1 MSLSFYSF
9 TMVRIGILASSA
21 CKLLHHELHFA
32 CLMQGCNRGG
42 FFMSIRKKEE
52 NIVSVSTITIK
63 INGVDYETKSGS
75 TLLETI
81 NQHEIPHPQICY
93 VPELDPIQTCDTCI
107 VEANG
112 KLVRSCSTHVADGMR
127 VELSSD
133 GAKEAQTEAMDRL
146 LENHLLYCT
155 VCDNNNGNCKLHN
168 TAEMMEIEHQKYPYT
183 PKVDLDGV
191 DMSHPFYRYDPNQC
205 IACGQCVE
213 VCQSLQ
219 VNETLSIDWEA
230 ERPRVV
236 WDDGASINNSS
247 CVSCGQC
254 VTVCPCNALMEKS
267 MLGEAGFMTKLD
279 KDMME
284 PMIDLVK
291 EVEPGYSGIFAVSE
305 VEAAMRDT
313 RTKKTKTV
321 CTFCGVGCSFEVW
334 TKDRKILKI
343 QPTDGPVNAISTC
356 VKGKFGW
363 DFVNSE
369 ERLTK
374 PLIRKNGTFV
384 ESSWKEALDLV
395 ASRLGTIKEQHGNGS
410 VGFISSSKITNE
422 ENYVIQ
428 KLARQVFETNNVDN
442 CSRYCQSPATDG
454 LFRTVG
460 MGGDAGT
467 IKDIAKAGLVII
479 VGANPAEGHP
489 VLATRVKRAHK
500 LHGQKLIVSDLRKNE
515 MAERSDIFMS
525 PKQGTDQVWLMAVTK
540 YMIDQEWHDHSFIE
554 ENVNFF
560 DEYKEALAKYTLDY
574 AEEITGISTETL
586 IEVAE
591 TIRDA
596 DGTCVLWGMGVTQNT
611 GGSDTSAA
619 ISNLLLA
626 TGNYRRPGAGAYPLR
641 GHNNVQGACDMG
653 TLPGWLPGYQ
663 HVTDDKARAKFEKT
677 YGVSIDGKPGLD
689 NIEMLQEISKGN
701 MKAMYLVGEDMA
713 LVDSDANHVHEV
725 LSSLDF
731 FVVQDI
737 FLSRTAQYADVVLPA
752 TPSLEKEG
760 TFTNTERRVQRL
772 YQALPPLGN
781 SMPDWWIVQE
791 IANRLGADWNYDHPS
806 EIFEEMASLAPLFG
820 EANYEVLEGWN
831 SFLWGSHDGKSTPL
845 LYVDGFNFPDKKAR
859 FALSDWVE
867 PAVFPDEFDLHINNG
882 RMLEHFHEGN
892 MTNKSS
898 GIQAKVPEVFVEVSP
913 QLAKERG
920 VNDGALVRLVS
931 PFGAVKLTALV
942 TDRVKKNELYLPMNS
957 VDKDSAINFL
967 TGPIYDNRTHTP
979 AYKQTKVRMEVL
991 NASGDH
997 PLPKTNPRNKKR
1009 YPQNGVEVE
1018 RKWNRPGY
1026 VHLTDN

>member
-1 MSLSFYSF
+1 M
-9 TMVRIGILASSA
+9 
-21 CKLLHHELHFA
+21 H
-32 CLMQGCNRGG
+32 G
-42 FFMSIRKKEE
+42 FFSSLKDGGELEVTDVQSIR
-52 NIVSVSTITIK
+52 VK
-63 INGVDYETKSGS
+63 IDGTEYEAPEGSKILDILNQNG
-75 TLLETI
+75 I
-81 NQHEIPHPQICY
+81 EIPQICH
-93 VPELDPIQTCDTCI
+93 VPEVDPIQTCDTCI
-107 VEANG
+107 VEVNG
-112 KLVRSCSTHVADGMR
+112 KLQRSCSTAAENGMSISLTSGR
-127 VELSSD
+127 V
-133 GAKEAQTEAMDRL
+133 KEAQTEAMDRL

-155 VCDNNNGNCKLHN
+155 VCDNNNGNCTLHN
-168 TAEMMEIEHQKYPYT
+168 TAEMMGIEHQKYPYT
-183 PKVDLDGV
+183 PKDDSKCAV

-213 VCQSLQ
+213 VCQNLQ
-219 VNETLSIDWEA
+219 VNETLSIDWERD
-230 ERPRVV
+230 RPRVI
-236 WDDGASINNSS
+236 WDEGVPINESS

-267 MLGEAGFMTKLD
+267 MLGQAGFMTGIKED
-279 KDMME
+279 VME

-291 EVEPGYSGIFAVSE
+291 NVEPDYTSIFAVSE
-305 VEAAMRDT
+305 VEAAMRDK

-334 TKDRKILKI
+334 TKGRDILKI
-343 QPTDGPVNAISTC
+343 QPVSDAPVNAISTC

-369 ERLTK
+369 ERITK
-374 PLIRKNGTFV
+374 PLIRKNGAFV
-384 ESSWKEALDLV
+384 ESSWEEALDLV
-395 ASRLGTIKEQHGNGS
+395 ASRLGSIKAEHGNGS

-422 ENYVIQ
+422 DNYVIQ

-467 IKDIAKAGLVII
+467 IKDIAKAGLVLI

-500 LHGQKLIVSDLRKNE
+500 LHGQKLIVADLRRNE
-515 MAERSDIFMS
+515 MAERSDLFIS

-540 YMIDQEWHDHSFIE
+540 YMIDQGWHDQAFID
-554 ENVNFF
+554 ENVNYFE
-560 DEYKEALAKYTLDY
+560 DYKETLKKYTLEY
-574 AEEITGISTETL
+574 AERITGLSQDTI
-586 IEVAE
+586 IRIAE
-591 TIRDA
+591 MIRDA

-663 HVTDDKARAKFEKT
+663 HITDDEARAKFEKA
-677 YGVSIDGKPGLD
+677 YGVEIDGKPGLD
-689 NIEMLQEISKGN
+689 NIEMLHAIEEGN

-713 LVDSDANHVHEV
+713 LVDSNANHVHDI

-737 FLSRTAQYADVVLPA
+737 FLSRTAQYADVILPA
-752 TPSLEKEG
+752 VPSLEKDG

-772 YQALPPLGN
+772 YQALPTLGDAK
-781 SMPDWWIVQE
+781 PDWWIIQE
-791 IANRLGADWNYDHPS
+791 VANRLGADWNYTHPS
-806 EIFEEMASLAPLFG
+806 DIFSEMASLSPLFG
-820 EANYEVLEGWN
+820 KASYDVLSGWN
-831 SFLWGSHDGKSTPL
+831 SFLWGSFTGESTPL
-845 LYVDGFNFPDKKAR
+845 LYEDGFNFPDKKAR

-867 PAVFPDEFDLHINNG
+867 PAVFPEEYDLHINNG

-892 MTNKSS
+892 MTNKSK
-898 GIQAKVPEVFVEVSP
+898 GIQSKVPDVFVEVSP
-913 QLAKERG
+913 ELAGERG
-920 VNDGALVRLVS
+920 ICDGTMIRLVS
-931 PFGAVKLTALV
+931 PFGAVKLNALV
-942 TDRVKKNELYLPMNS
+942 TDRVRANELYLPMNS
-957 VDKDSAINFL
+957 TDKDSAINFL
-967 TGPIYDNRTHTP
+967 TGPAYDSRTHTP

-991 NASGDH
+991 GSCDTP

-1009 YPQNGVEVE
+1009 HPQNGVEAQ

-1026 VHLTDN
+1026 VHLTD

>member
-1 MSLSFYSF
+1 M
-9 TMVRIGILASSA
+9 TDV
-21 CKLLHHELHFA
+21 
-32 CLMQGCNRGG
+32 Q
-42 FFMSIRKKEE
+42 SIR
-52 NIVSVSTITIK
+52 VK
-63 INGVDYETKSGS
+63 IDGTEYEAPEGSKILDILNQNG
-75 TLLETI
+75 I
-81 NQHEIPHPQICY
+81 EIPQICH
-93 VPELDPIQTCDTCI
+93 VPEVDPIQTCDTCI
-107 VEANG
+107 VEVNG
-112 KLVRSCSTHVADGMR
+112 KLQRSCSTAAENGMSISLTSGR
-127 VELSSD
+127 V
-133 GAKEAQTEAMDRL
+133 KEAQTEAMDRL

-155 VCDNNNGNCKLHN
+155 VCDNNNGNCTLHN
-168 TAEMMEIEHQKYPYT
+168 TAEMMGIEHQKYPYT
-183 PKVDLDGV
+183 PKDDSKCAV

-213 VCQSLQ
+213 VCQNLQ
-219 VNETLSIDWEA
+219 VNETLSIDWERD
-230 ERPRVV
+230 RPRVI
-236 WDDGASINNSS
+236 WDEGVPINESS

-267 MLGEAGFMTKLD
+267 MLGQAGFMTGIKED
-279 KDMME
+279 VME

-291 EVEPGYSGIFAVSE
+291 NVEPDYTSIFAVSE
-305 VEAAMRDT
+305 VEAAMRDK

-334 TKDRKILKI
+334 TKGRDILKI
-343 QPTDGPVNAISTC
+343 QPVSDAPVNAISTC

-369 ERLTK
+369 ERITK
-374 PLIRKNGTFV
+374 PLIRKNGAFV
-384 ESSWKEALDLV
+384 ESSWEEALDLV
-395 ASRLGTIKEQHGNGS
+395 ASRLGSIKAEHGNGS

-422 ENYVIQ
+422 DNYVIQ

-467 IKDIAKAGLVII
+467 IKDIAKAGLVLI

-500 LHGQKLIVSDLRKNE
+500 LHGQKLIVADLRRNE
-515 MAERSDIFMS
+515 MAERSDLFIS

-540 YMIDQEWHDHSFIE
+540 YMIDQGWHDQAFID
-554 ENVNFF
+554 ENVNYFE
-560 DEYKEALAKYTLDY
+560 DYKETLKKYTLEY
-574 AEEITGISTETL
+574 AERITGLSQDTI
-586 IEVAE
+586 IRIAE
-591 TIRDA
+591 MIRDA

-663 HVTDDKARAKFEKT
+663 HITDDAARAKFEKA
-677 YGVSIDGKPGLD
+677 YGVEIDGKPGLD
-689 NIEMLQEISKGN
+689 NIEMLHAIEEGN

-713 LVDSDANHVHEV
+713 LVDSNANHVHDI

-737 FLSRTAQYADVVLPA
+737 FLSRTAQYADVILPA
-752 TPSLEKEG
+752 VPSLEKDG

-772 YQALPPLGN
+772 YQALPTLGDAK
-781 SMPDWWIVQE
+781 PDWWIIQE
-791 IANRLGADWNYDHPS
+791 VANRLGADWNYTHPS
-806 EIFEEMASLAPLFG
+806 DIFSEMASLSPLFG
-820 EANYEVLEGWN
+820 KASYDVLSGWN
-831 SFLWGSHDGKSTPL
+831 SFLWGSFTGESTPL
-845 LYVDGFNFPDKKAR
+845 LYEDGFNFPDKKAR

-867 PAVFPDEFDLHINNG
+867 PAVFPEEYDLHINNG

-892 MTNKSS
+892 MTNKSK
-898 GIQAKVPEVFVEVSP
+898 GIQSKVPDVFVEVSP
-913 QLAKERG
+913 ELAAERG
-920 VNDGALVRLVS
+920 ICDGTMIRLVS
-931 PFGAVKLTALV
+931 PFGAVKLNALV
-942 TDRVKKNELYLPMNS
+942 TDRVRANELYLPMNS
-957 VDKDSAINFL
+957 TDKDSAINFL
-967 TGPIYDNRTHTP
+967 TGPAYDSRTHTP

-991 NASGDH
+991 GSCGTP

-1009 YPQNGVEVE
+1009 HPQNGVEAQ

-1026 VHLTDN
+1026 VHLTD

>member
-1 MSLSFYSF
+1 M
-9 TMVRIGILASSA
+9 TDV
-21 CKLLHHELHFA
+21 
-32 CLMQGCNRGG
+32 Q
-42 FFMSIRKKEE
+42 SIR
-52 NIVSVSTITIK
+52 VK
-63 INGVDYETKSGS
+63 IDGTEYEAPEGSKILDILNQNG
-75 TLLETI
+75 I
-81 NQHEIPHPQICY
+81 EIPQICH
-93 VPELDPIQTCDTCI
+93 VPEVDPIQTCDTCI
-107 VEANG
+107 VEVNG
-112 KLVRSCSTHVADGMR
+112 KLQRSCSTAAENGMSISLTSGR
-127 VELSSD
+127 V
-133 GAKEAQTEAMDRL
+133 KEAQTEAMDRL

-155 VCDNNNGNCKLHN
+155 VCDNNNGNCTLHN
-168 TAEMMEIEHQKYPYT
+168 TAEMMGIEHQKYPYT
-183 PKVDLDGV
+183 PKDDSKCAI

-213 VCQSLQ
+213 VCQNLQ
-219 VNETLSIDWEA
+219 VNETLSIDWERD
-230 ERPRVV
+230 RPRVI
-236 WDDGASINNSS
+236 WDEGVPINESS

-267 MLGEAGFMTKLD
+267 MLGQAGFMTGIKED
-279 KDMME
+279 VME

-291 EVEPGYSGIFAVSE
+291 NVEPDYTSIFAVSE
-305 VEAAMRDT
+305 VEAAMRDK

-334 TKDRKILKI
+334 TKGRDILKI
-343 QPTDGPVNAISTC
+343 QPVSDAPVNAISTC

-369 ERLTK
+369 ERITK
-374 PLIRKNGTFV
+374 PLIRKNGAFV
-384 ESSWKEALDLV
+384 ESSWEEALDLV
-395 ASRLGTIKEQHGNGS
+395 ASRLGSIKAEHGNGS

-422 ENYVIQ
+422 DNYVIQ

-467 IKDIAKAGLVII
+467 IKDIAKAGLVLI

-500 LHGQKLIVSDLRKNE
+500 LHGQKLIVADLRRNE
-515 MAERSDIFMS
+515 MAERSDLFIS

-540 YMIDQEWHDHSFIE
+540 YMIDQGWHDQAFID
-554 ENVNFF
+554 ENVNYFE
-560 DEYKEALAKYTLDY
+560 DYKETLKKYTLEY
-574 AEEITGISTETL
+574 AERITGLSQDTI
-586 IEVAE
+586 IRIAE
-591 TIRDA
+591 MIRDA

-663 HVTDDKARAKFEKT
+663 HITDDAARAKFEKA
-677 YGVSIDGKPGLD
+677 YGVEIDGKPGLD
-689 NIEMLQEISKGN
+689 NIEMLHAIEEGN

-713 LVDSDANHVHEV
+713 LVDSNANHVHDI

-737 FLSRTAQYADVVLPA
+737 FLSRTAQYADVILPA
-752 TPSLEKEG
+752 VPSLEKDG

-772 YQALPPLGN
+772 YQALPTLGDAK
-781 SMPDWWIVQE
+781 PDWWIIQE
-791 IANRLGADWNYDHPS
+791 VANRLGADWNYTHPS
-806 EIFEEMASLAPLFG
+806 DIFSEMASLSPLFG
-820 EANYEVLEGWN
+820 KASYDVLSGWN
-831 SFLWGSHDGKSTPL
+831 SFLWGSFTGESTPL
-845 LYVDGFNFPDKKAR
+845 LYEDGFNFPDKKAR

-867 PAVFPDEFDLHINNG
+867 PAVFPEEYDLHINNG

-892 MTNKSS
+892 MTNKSK
-898 GIQAKVPEVFVEVSP
+898 GIQSKVPDVFVEVSP
-913 QLAKERG
+913 ELAAERG
-920 VNDGALVRLVS
+920 ICDGTMIRLVS
-931 PFGAVKLTALV
+931 PFGAVKLNALV
-942 TDRVKKNELYLPMNS
+942 TDRVRANELYLPMNS
-957 VDKDSAINFL
+957 TDKDSAINFL
-967 TGPIYDNRTHTP
+967 TGPAYDSRTHTP

-991 NASGDH
+991 GSCDTP

-1009 YPQNGVEVE
+1009 HPQNGVEAQ

-1026 VHLTDN
+1026 VHLTD

>member
-1 MSLSFYSF
+1 M
-9 TMVRIGILASSA
+9 TDV
-21 CKLLHHELHFA
+21 
-32 CLMQGCNRGG
+32 Q
-42 FFMSIRKKEE
+42 SIR
-52 NIVSVSTITIK
+52 VK
-63 INGVDYETKSGS
+63 IDGTEYEAPEGSKILDILNQNG
-75 TLLETI
+75 I
-81 NQHEIPHPQICY
+81 EIPQICH
-93 VPELDPIQTCDTCI
+93 VPEVDPIQTCDTCI
-107 VEANG
+107 VEVNG
-112 KLVRSCSTHVADGMR
+112 KLQRSCSTAAENGMSISLTSGR
-127 VELSSD
+127 V
-133 GAKEAQTEAMDRL
+133 KEAQTEAMDRL

-155 VCDNNNGNCKLHN
+155 VCDNNNGNCTLHN
-168 TAEMMEIEHQKYPYT
+168 TAEMMGIEHQKYPYT
-183 PKVDLDGV
+183 PKDDSKCAV

-213 VCQSLQ
+213 VCQNLQ
-219 VNETLSIDWEA
+219 VNETLSIDWERD
-230 ERPRVV
+230 RPRVI
-236 WDDGASINNSS
+236 WDEGVPINESS

-267 MLGEAGFMTKLD
+267 MLGQAGFMTGIKED
-279 KDMME
+279 VME

-291 EVEPGYSGIFAVSE
+291 NVEPDYTSIFAVSE
-305 VEAAMRDT
+305 VEAAMRDK

-334 TKDRKILKI
+334 TKGRDILKI
-343 QPTDGPVNAISTC
+343 QPVSDAPVNAISTC

-369 ERLTK
+369 ERITK
-374 PLIRKNGTFV
+374 PLIRKNGAFV
-384 ESSWKEALDLV
+384 ESSWEEALDLV
-395 ASRLGTIKEQHGNGS
+395 ASRLGSIKAEHGNGS

-422 ENYVIQ
+422 DNYVIQ

-467 IKDIAKAGLVII
+467 IKDIAKAGLVLI

-500 LHGQKLIVSDLRKNE
+500 LHGQKLIVADLRRNE
-515 MAERSDIFMS
+515 MAERSDLFIS

-540 YMIDQEWHDHSFIE
+540 YMIDQGWHDQAFID
-554 ENVNFF
+554 ENVNYFE
-560 DEYKEALAKYTLDY
+560 DYKETLKKYTLEY
-574 AEEITGISTETL
+574 AERITGLSQDTI
-586 IEVAE
+586 IRIAE
-591 TIRDA
+591 MIRDA

-663 HVTDDKARAKFEKT
+663 HITDDAARAKFEKA
-677 YGVSIDGKPGLD
+677 YGVEIDGKPGLD
-689 NIEMLQEISKGN
+689 NIEMLHAIEEGN

-713 LVDSDANHVHEV
+713 LVDSNANHVHDI

-737 FLSRTAQYADVVLPA
+737 FLSRTAQYADVILPA
-752 TPSLEKEG
+752 VPSLEKDG

-772 YQALPPLGN
+772 YQALPTLGDAK
-781 SMPDWWIVQE
+781 PDWWIIQE
-791 IANRLGADWNYDHPS
+791 VANRLGADWNYTHPS
-806 EIFEEMASLAPLFG
+806 DIFSEMASLSPLFG
-820 EANYEVLEGWN
+820 KASYDVLSGWN
-831 SFLWGSHDGKSTPL
+831 SFLWGSFTGESTPL
-845 LYVDGFNFPDKKAR
+845 LYEDGFNFPDKKAR

-867 PAVFPDEFDLHINNG
+867 PAVFPEEYDLHINNG

-892 MTNKSS
+892 MTNKSK
-898 GIQAKVPEVFVEVSP
+898 GIQSKVPDVFVEVSP
-913 QLAKERG
+913 ELAAERG
-920 VNDGALVRLVS
+920 ICDGTMIRLVS
-931 PFGAVKLTALV
+931 PFGAVKLNALV
-942 TDRVKKNELYLPMNS
+942 TDRVRANELYLPMNS
-957 VDKDSAINFL
+957 TDKDSAINFL
-967 TGPIYDNRTHTP
+967 TGPAYDSRTHTP

-991 NASGDH
+991 GSCDTP

-1009 YPQNGVEVE
+1009 HPQNGVEAQ

-1026 VHLTDN
+1026 VHLTD

>member
-1 MSLSFYSF
+1 MEV
-9 TMVRIGILASSA
+9 TDV
-21 CKLLHHELHFA
+21 
-32 CLMQGCNRGG
+32 Q
-42 FFMSIRKKEE
+42 SIR
-52 NIVSVSTITIK
+52 VK
-63 INGVDYETKSGS
+63 IDGTEYEAPEGSKILDILNQNG
-75 TLLETI
+75 I
-81 NQHEIPHPQICY
+81 EIPQICH
-93 VPELDPIQTCDTCI
+93 VPEVDPIQTCDTCI
-107 VEANG
+107 VEVNG
-112 KLVRSCSTHVADGMR
+112 KLQRSCSTAAENGMSISLTSGR
-127 VELSSD
+127 V
-133 GAKEAQTEAMDRL
+133 KEAQTEAMDRL

-155 VCDNNNGNCKLHN
+155 VCDNNNGNCTLHN
-168 TAEMMEIEHQKYPYT
+168 TAEMMGIEHQKYPYT
-183 PKVDLDGV
+183 PKDDSKCAV

-213 VCQSLQ
+213 VCQNLQ
-219 VNETLSIDWEA
+219 VNETLSIDWERD
-230 ERPRVV
+230 RPRVI
-236 WDDGASINNSS
+236 WDEGVAINESS

-267 MLGEAGFMTKLD
+267 MLGQAGFMTGIKED
-279 KDMME
+279 VME

-291 EVEPGYSGIFAVSE
+291 NVEPDYTSIFAVSE
-305 VEAAMRDT
+305 VEAAMRDK

-334 TKDRKILKI
+334 TKGRDILKI
-343 QPTDGPVNAISTC
+343 QPVSDAPVNAISTC

-369 ERLTK
+369 ERISK
-374 PLIRKNGTFV
+374 PLIRKNGAFV
-384 ESSWKEALDLV
+384 ESSWEEALDLV
-395 ASRLGTIKEQHGNGS
+395 ASRLGSIKAEHGNGS

-422 ENYVIQ
+422 DNYVIQ

-467 IKDIAKAGLVII
+467 IKDIAKAGLVLI

-500 LHGQKLIVSDLRKNE
+500 LHGQKLIVADLRRNE
-515 MAERSDIFMS
+515 MAERSDLFIS

-540 YMIDQEWHDHSFIE
+540 YMIDQGWHDQAFID
-554 ENVNFF
+554 ENVNYF
-560 DEYKEALAKYTLDY
+560 DDYKETLEKYTLEY
-574 AEEITGISTETL
+574 AERITGLSQDTI
-586 IEVAE
+586 IRIAE
-591 TIRDA
+591 MIRDA

-663 HVTDDKARAKFEKT
+663 HITDDAARAKFEKA
-677 YGVSIDGKPGLD
+677 YGVEIDGKPGLD
-689 NIEMLQEISKGN
+689 NIEMLHAIEEGN

-713 LVDSDANHVHEV
+713 LVDSNANHVHDI

-737 FLSRTAQYADVVLPA
+737 FLSRTAQYADVILPA
-752 TPSLEKEG
+752 VPSLEKDG

-772 YQALPPLGN
+772 YQALPTLGDAK
-781 SMPDWWIVQE
+781 PDWWIIQE
-791 IANRLGADWNYDHPS
+791 VANRLGADWNYTHPS
-806 EIFEEMASLAPLFG
+806 DIFSEMASLSPLFG
-820 EANYEVLEGWN
+820 KASYDVLSGWN
-831 SFLWGSHDGKSTPL
+831 SFLWGSFTGESTPL
-845 LYVDGFNFPDKKAR
+845 LYEDGFNFPDKKAR

-867 PAVFPDEFDLHINNG
+867 PAVFPEEYDLHINNG

-892 MTNKSS
+892 MTNKSK
-898 GIQAKVPEVFVEVSP
+898 GIQSKVPDVFVEVSP
-913 QLAKERG
+913 ELAAERG
-920 VNDGALVRLVS
+920 ICDGTMIRLVS
-931 PFGAVKLTALV
+931 PFGAVKLNALV
-942 TDRVKKNELYLPMNS
+942 TDRVRANELYLPMNS
-957 VDKDSAINFL
+957 TDKDSAINFL
-967 TGPIYDNRTHTP
+967 TGPAYDSRTHTP

-991 NASGDH
+991 GSCDTP

-1009 YPQNGVEVE
+1009 HPQNGVEAQ

-1026 VHLTDN
+1026 VHLTD

>member
-1 MSLSFYSF
+1 MEV
-9 TMVRIGILASSA
+9 TDV
-21 CKLLHHELHFA
+21 
-32 CLMQGCNRGG
+32 Q
-42 FFMSIRKKEE
+42 SIR
-52 NIVSVSTITIK
+52 VK
-63 INGVDYETKSGS
+63 IDGTEYETPEGS
-75 TLLETI
+75 KILDIL
-81 NQHEIPHPQICY
+81 NQNGIEIPQICH
-93 VPELDPIQTCDTCI
+93 VPEVDPIQTCDTCI
-107 VEANG
+107 VEVNG
-112 KLVRSCSTHVADGMR
+112 KLQRSCSTAAENGMSISLTSGR
-127 VELSSD
+127 V
-133 GAKEAQTEAMDRL
+133 KEAQTEAMDRL

-155 VCDNNNGNCKLHN
+155 VCDNNNGNCTLHN
-168 TAEMMEIEHQKYPYT
+168 TAEMMGIEHQKYPYT
-183 PKVDLDGV
+183 PKDDSKCAV

-213 VCQSLQ
+213 VCQNLQ
-219 VNETLSIDWEA
+219 VNETLSIDWERD
-230 ERPRVV
+230 RPRVI
-236 WDDGASINNSS
+236 WDEGVAINESS

-267 MLGEAGFMTKLD
+267 MLGQAGFMTGIKED
-279 KDMME
+279 VME

-291 EVEPGYSGIFAVSE
+291 NVEPDYTSIFAVSE
-305 VEAAMRDT
+305 VEAAMRDK

-334 TKDRKILKI
+334 TKGRDILKI
-343 QPTDGPVNAISTC
+343 QPVSDAPVNAISTC

-369 ERLTK
+369 ERITK
-374 PLIRKNGTFV
+374 PLIRKNGAFV
-384 ESSWKEALDLV
+384 ESSWEEALDLV
-395 ASRLGTIKEQHGNGS
+395 ASRLGSIKAEHGNGS

-422 ENYVIQ
+422 DNYVIQ

-467 IKDIAKAGLVII
+467 IKDIAKAGLVLI

-500 LHGQKLIVSDLRKNE
+500 LHGQKLIVADLRRNE
-515 MAERSDIFMS
+515 MAERSDLFIS

-540 YMIDQEWHDHSFIE
+540 YMIDQGWHDQAFID
-554 ENVNFF
+554 ENVNYFE
-560 DEYKEALAKYTLDY
+560 DYKETLKKYTLEY
-574 AEEITGISTETL
+574 AERITGLSQDTI
-586 IEVAE
+586 IRIAE
-591 TIRDA
+591 MIRDA

-663 HVTDDKARAKFEKT
+663 HITDDEARAKFEKA
-677 YGVSIDGKPGLD
+677 YGVEIDGKPGLD
-689 NIEMLQEISKGN
+689 NIEMLHAIEEGN

-713 LVDSDANHVHEV
+713 LVDSNANHVHDI

-737 FLSRTAQYADVVLPA
+737 FLSRTAQYADVILPA
-752 TPSLEKEG
+752 VPSLEKDG

-772 YQALPPLGN
+772 YQALPTLGDAK
-781 SMPDWWIVQE
+781 PDWWIIQE
-791 IANRLGADWNYDHPS
+791 VANRLGADWNYTHPS
-806 EIFEEMASLAPLFG
+806 DIFSEMASLSPLFG
-820 EANYEVLEGWN
+820 KASYDVLSGWN
-831 SFLWGSHDGKSTPL
+831 SFLWGSFTGESTPL
-845 LYVDGFNFPDKKAR
+845 LYEDGFNFPDKKAR

-867 PAVFPDEFDLHINNG
+867 PAVFPEEYDLHINNG

-892 MTNKSS
+892 MTNKSK
-898 GIQAKVPEVFVEVSP
+898 GIQSKVPDVFVEVSP
-913 QLAKERG
+913 ELAAERG
-920 VNDGALVRLVS
+920 ICDGTMIRLVS
-931 PFGAVKLTALV
+931 PFGAVKLNALV
-942 TDRVKKNELYLPMNS
+942 TDRVRANELYLPMNS
-957 VDKDSAINFL
+957 TDKDSAINFL
-967 TGPIYDNRTHTP
+967 TGPAYDSRTHTP

-991 NASGDH
+991 GSCDTP

-1009 YPQNGVEVE
+1009 HPQNGVEAQ

-1026 VHLTDN
+1026 VHLTD

>member
-1 MSLSFYSF
+1 MCMAFF
-9 TMVRIGILASSA
+9 EFKNGG
-21 CKLLHHELHFA
+21 ELEVTDV
-32 CLMQGCNRGG
+32 Q
-42 FFMSIRKKEE
+42 SIRV
-52 NIVSVSTITIK
+52 NIDGTEYKAPEGSK
-63 INGVDYETKSGS
+63 ILDILNQNGID
-75 TLLETI
+75 I
-81 NQHEIPHPQICY
+81 PQICH
-93 VPELDPIQTCDTCI
+93 VPEVDPIQTCDTCI
-107 VEANG
+107 VEVNG
-112 KLVRSCSTHVADGMR
+112 KLQRSCSTIAENGMSISLTAGR
-127 VELSSD
+127 V
-133 GAKEAQTEAMDRL
+133 KEAQTEAMDRL

-155 VCDNNNGNCKLHN
+155 VCDNNNGNCTLHN
-168 TAEMMEIEHQKYPYT
+168 TAEMMGIEHQKYPYT
-183 PKVDLDGV
+183 PKDDSKCAV

-213 VCQSLQ
+213 VCQNLQ
-219 VNETLSIDWEA
+219 VNETLSIDWERD
-230 ERPRVV
+230 RPRVI
-236 WDDGASINNSS
+236 WDEGVAINESS

-267 MLGEAGFMTKLD
+267 MLGQAGFMTGIKQD
-279 KDMME
+279 VME

-291 EVEPGYSGIFAVSE
+291 NVEPDYTSIFAVSE

-334 TKDRKILKI
+334 TKGRDILKI
-343 QPTDGPVNAISTC
+343 QPVSDAPVNAISTC

-369 ERLTK
+369 ERITK

-384 ESSWKEALDLV
+384 ESSWAEALDLV
-395 ASRLGTIKEQHGNGS
+395 AEKLGAIKTEHGKGS

-422 ENYVIQ
+422 DNYVIQ

-500 LHGQKLIVSDLRKNE
+500 LHGQKLIVADLRRNE
-515 MAERSDIFMS
+515 MAERSDIFIS

-540 YMIDQEWHDHSFIE
+540 YMIDQGWHDQAFID
-554 ENVNFF
+554 ENVNYFE
-560 DEYKEALAKYTLDY
+560 DYKETLKKYTLDY
-574 AEEITGISTETL
+574 AESITGLSKETIIS
-586 IEVAE
+586 IAE
-591 TIRDA
+591 MIRDA

-663 HVTDDKARAKFEKT
+663 HITDDEARAKFEEA
-677 YGVSIDGKPGLD
+677 YGVDIDGKPGLD
-689 NIEMLQEISKGN
+689 NIEMLHAIEEGK

-713 LVDSDANHVHEV
+713 LVDSNANHVHDI

-737 FLSRTAQYADVVLPA
+737 FLSRTAQYADVILPA
-752 TPSLEKEG
+752 VPSLEKDG

-772 YQALPPLGN
+772 YQALPTLGDAK
-781 SMPDWWIVQE
+781 PDWWIIQE
-791 IANRLGADWNYDHPS
+791 VANRLGADWNYTHPS
-806 EIFEEMASLAPLFG
+806 DIFSEMASLSPLFG
-820 EANYEVLEGWN
+820 KASYDVLEGWN
-831 SFLWGSHDGKSTPL
+831 SFLWGSFTGESTPL
-845 LYVDGFNFPDKKAR
+845 LYENGFNFPDKKAR
-859 FALSDWVE
+859 FALNDWVE
-867 PAVFPDEFDLHINNG
+867 PAVFPEEYDLHINNG

-892 MTNKSS
+892 MTNKSK
-898 GIQAKVPEVFVEVSP
+898 GIQSKVPDVFVEVSP
-913 QLAKERG
+913 ELAAERG
-920 VNDGALVRLVS
+920 ICDGTLIRLVS
-931 PFGAVKLTALV
+931 PFGAVKLNALV
-942 TDRVKKNELYLPMNS
+942 TDRVRANELYLPMNS
-957 VDKDSAINFL
+957 TDKDSAINFL
-967 TGPIYDNRTHTP
+967 TGPAYDSRTHTP

-991 NASGDH
+991 GSCDTP

-1009 YPQNGVEVE
+1009 HPQNGVEAE

-1026 VHLTDN
+1026 VHLTD

>member
-1 MSLSFYSF
+1 M
-9 TMVRIGILASSA
+9 
-21 CKLLHHELHFA
+21 H
-32 CLMQGCNRGG
+32 G
-42 FFMSIRKKEE
+42 FFSSLKDGGELEVTDVQSIR
-52 NIVSVSTITIK
+52 VK
-63 INGVDYETKSGS
+63 IDGTEYEAPEGSKILDILNHNG
-75 TLLETI
+75 I
-81 NQHEIPHPQICY
+81 EIPQICH
-93 VPELDPIQTCDTCI
+93 VPEVDPIQTCDTCI
-107 VEANG
+107 VEVNG
-112 KLVRSCSTHVADGMR
+112 KLQRSCSTAAENGMSISLTSGR
-127 VELSSD
+127 V
-133 GAKEAQTEAMDRL
+133 KEAQTEAMDRL

-155 VCDNNNGNCKLHN
+155 VCDNNNGNCTLHN
-168 TAEMMEIEHQKYPYT
+168 TAEMMGIEHQKYPYT
-183 PKVDLDGV
+183 PKDDSKCAV

-213 VCQSLQ
+213 VCQNLQ
-219 VNETLSIDWEA
+219 VNETLSIDWERD
-230 ERPRVV
+230 RPRVI
-236 WDDGASINNSS
+236 WDEGVAINESS

-267 MLGEAGFMTKLD
+267 MLGQAGFMTGIKED
-279 KDMME
+279 VME

-291 EVEPGYSGIFAVSE
+291 NVEPDYTSIFAVSE
-305 VEAAMRDT
+305 VEAAMRDK

-334 TKDRKILKI
+334 TKGRDILKI
-343 QPTDGPVNAISTC
+343 QPVSDAPVNAISTC

-369 ERLTK
+369 ERITK
-374 PLIRKNGTFV
+374 PLIRKNGAFV
-384 ESSWKEALDLV
+384 ESSWEEALDLV
-395 ASRLGTIKEQHGNGS
+395 ASRLGSIKAEHGNGS

-422 ENYVIQ
+422 DNYVIQ

-467 IKDIAKAGLVII
+467 IKDIAKAGLVLI

-500 LHGQKLIVSDLRKNE
+500 LHGQKLIVADLRRNE
-515 MAERSDIFMS
+515 MAERSDLFIS

-540 YMIDQEWHDHSFIE
+540 YMIDQGWHDQAFID
-554 ENVNFF
+554 ENVNYFE
-560 DEYKEALAKYTLDY
+560 DYKETLKKYTLEY
-574 AEEITGISTETL
+574 AERITGLSQDTI
-586 IEVAE
+586 IRIAE
-591 TIRDA
+591 MIRDA

-663 HVTDDKARAKFEKT
+663 HITDDEARAKFEKA
-677 YGVSIDGKPGLD
+677 YGVEIDGKPGLD
-689 NIEMLQEISKGN
+689 NIEMLHAIEEGN

-713 LVDSDANHVHEV
+713 LVDSNANHVHDI

-737 FLSRTAQYADVVLPA
+737 FLSRTAQYADVILPA
-752 TPSLEKEG
+752 VPSLEKDG

-772 YQALPPLGN
+772 YQALPTLGDAK
-781 SMPDWWIVQE
+781 PDWWIIQE
-791 IANRLGADWNYDHPS
+791 VANRLGADWNYTHPS
-806 EIFEEMASLAPLFG
+806 DIFSEMASLSPLFG
-820 EANYEVLEGWN
+820 KASYDVLSGWN
-831 SFLWGSHDGKSTPL
+831 SFLWGSFTGESTPL
-845 LYVDGFNFPDKKAR
+845 LYEDGFNFPDKKAR

-867 PAVFPDEFDLHINNG
+867 PAVFPEEYDLHINNG

-892 MTNKSS
+892 MTNKSK
-898 GIQAKVPEVFVEVSP
+898 GIQSKVPDVFVEVSP
-913 QLAKERG
+913 ELAAERG
-920 VNDGALVRLVS
+920 ICDGTMIRLVS
-931 PFGAVKLTALV
+931 PFGAVKLNALV
-942 TDRVKKNELYLPMNS
+942 TDRVRANELYLPMNS
-957 VDKDSAINFL
+957 TDKDSAINFL
-967 TGPIYDNRTHTP
+967 TGPAYDSRTHTP

-991 NASGDH
+991 GSCDTP

-1009 YPQNGVEVE
+1009 HPQNGVEAQ
-1018 RKWNRPGY
+1018 RKWNRSGY
-1026 VHLTDN
+1026 VHLTD

>member
-1 MSLSFYSF
+1 M
-9 TMVRIGILASSA
+9 
-21 CKLLHHELHFA
+21 H
-32 CLMQGCNRGG
+32 G
-42 FFMSIRKKEE
+42 FFSSLKDGGELEVTDVQSIR
-52 NIVSVSTITIK
+52 VTIDGTEYEAPEGSK
-63 INGVDYETKSGS
+63 ILDILNQNG
-75 TLLETI
+75 I
-81 NQHEIPHPQICY
+81 EIPQICH
-93 VPELDPIQTCDTCI
+93 VPEVDPIQTCDTCI
-107 VEANG
+107 VEVNG
-112 KLVRSCSTHVADGMR
+112 KLQRSCSTAAENGMSISLTSGR
-127 VELSSD
+127 V
-133 GAKEAQTEAMDRL
+133 KEAQTEAMDRL

-155 VCDNNNGNCKLHN
+155 VCDNNNGNCTLHN
-168 TAEMMEIEHQKYPYT
+168 TAEMMGIEHQKYPYT
-183 PKVDLDGV
+183 PKDDSKCAV

-213 VCQSLQ
+213 VCQNLQ
-219 VNETLSIDWEA
+219 VNETLSIDWERD
-230 ERPRVV
+230 RPRVI
-236 WDDGASINNSS
+236 WDEGVAINESS

-267 MLGEAGFMTKLD
+267 MLGQAGFMTGIKED
-279 KDMME
+279 VME

-291 EVEPGYSGIFAVSE
+291 NVEPDYTSIFAVSE
-305 VEAAMRDT
+305 VEAAMRDK

-334 TKDRKILKI
+334 TKGRDILKI
-343 QPTDGPVNAISTC
+343 QPVSDAPVNAISTC

-369 ERLTK
+369 ERITK
-374 PLIRKNGTFV
+374 PLIRKNGAFV
-384 ESSWKEALDLV
+384 ESSWEEALDLV
-395 ASRLGTIKEQHGNGS
+395 ASRLGSIKAEHGNGS

-422 ENYVIQ
+422 DNYVIQ

-467 IKDIAKAGLVII
+467 IKDIAKAGLVLI

-500 LHGQKLIVSDLRKNE
+500 LHGQKLIVADLRRNE
-515 MAERSDIFMS
+515 MAERSDLFIS

-540 YMIDQEWHDHSFIE
+540 YMIDQGWHDQAFID
-554 ENVNFF
+554 ENVNYF
-560 DEYKEALAKYTLDY
+560 DDYKETLEKYTLEY
-574 AEEITGISTETL
+574 AERITGLSQDTI
-586 IEVAE
+586 IRIAE
-591 TIRDA
+591 MIRDA

-663 HVTDDKARAKFEKT
+663 HITDDAARAKFEKA
-677 YGVSIDGKPGLD
+677 YGVEIDGKPGLD
-689 NIEMLQEISKGN
+689 NIEMLHAIEEGN

-713 LVDSDANHVHEV
+713 LVDSNANHVHDI

-737 FLSRTAQYADVVLPA
+737 FLSRTAQYADVILPA
-752 TPSLEKEG
+752 VPSLEKDG

-772 YQALPPLGN
+772 YQALPTLGDAK
-781 SMPDWWIVQE
+781 PDWWIIQE
-791 IANRLGADWNYDHPS
+791 VANRLGADWNYTHPS
-806 EIFEEMASLAPLFG
+806 DIFSEMASLSPLFG
-820 EANYEVLEGWN
+820 KASYDVLSGWN
-831 SFLWGSHDGKSTPL
+831 SFLWGSFTGESTPL
-845 LYVDGFNFPDKKAR
+845 LYEDGFNFPDKKAR

-867 PAVFPDEFDLHINNG
+867 PAVFPEEYDLHINNG

-892 MTNKSS
+892 MTNKSK
-898 GIQAKVPEVFVEVSP
+898 GIQSKVPDVFVEVSP
-913 QLAKERG
+913 ELAAERG
-920 VNDGALVRLVS
+920 ICDGTMIRLVS
-931 PFGAVKLTALV
+931 PFGAVKLNALV
-942 TDRVKKNELYLPMNS
+942 TDRVRANELYLPMNS
-957 VDKDSAINFL
+957 TDKDSAINFL
-967 TGPIYDNRTHTP
+967 TGPAYDSRTHTP

-991 NASGDH
+991 GSCDTP

-1009 YPQNGVEVE
+1009 HPQNGVEAQ

-1026 VHLTDN
+1026 VHLTD

>member
-1 MSLSFYSF
+1 MEV
-9 TMVRIGILASSA
+9 TDV
-21 CKLLHHELHFA
+21 
-32 CLMQGCNRGG
+32 Q
-42 FFMSIRKKEE
+42 SIR
-52 NIVSVSTITIK
+52 VK
-63 INGVDYETKSGS
+63 IDGTEYEAPEGSKILDILNQNG
-75 TLLETI
+75 I
-81 NQHEIPHPQICY
+81 EIPQICH
-93 VPELDPIQTCDTCI
+93 VPEVDPIQTCDTCI
-107 VEANG
+107 VEVNG
-112 KLVRSCSTHVADGMR
+112 KLQRSCSTAAENGMSISLTSGR
-127 VELSSD
+127 V
-133 GAKEAQTEAMDRL
+133 KEAQTEAMYRL

-155 VCDNNNGNCKLHN
+155 VCDNNNGNCTLHN
-168 TAEMMEIEHQKYPYT
+168 TAEMMGIEHQKYPYT
-183 PKVDLDGV
+183 PKDDSKCAV

-213 VCQSLQ
+213 VCQNLQ
-219 VNETLSIDWEA
+219 VNETLSIDWERD
-230 ERPRVV
+230 RPRVI
-236 WDDGASINNSS
+236 WDEGVAINESS

-267 MLGEAGFMTKLD
+267 MLGQAGFMTGIKED
-279 KDMME
+279 VME

-291 EVEPGYSGIFAVSE
+291 NVEPDYTSIFAVSE
-305 VEAAMRDT
+305 VEAAMRDK

-334 TKDRKILKI
+334 TKGRDILKI
-343 QPTDGPVNAISTC
+343 QPVSDAPVNAISTC

-369 ERLTK
+369 ERITK
-374 PLIRKNGTFV
+374 PLIRKNGAFV
-384 ESSWKEALDLV
+384 ESSWEEALDLV
-395 ASRLGTIKEQHGNGS
+395 ASRLGSIKAEHGNGS

-422 ENYVIQ
+422 DNYVIQ

-467 IKDIAKAGLVII
+467 IKDIAKAGLVLI

-500 LHGQKLIVSDLRKNE
+500 LHGQKLIVADLRRNE
-515 MAERSDIFMS
+515 MAERSDLFIS

-540 YMIDQEWHDHSFIE
+540 YMIDQGWHDKAFID
-554 ENVNFF
+554 ENVNYF
-560 DEYKEALAKYTLDY
+560 DDYKETLEKYTLEY
-574 AEEITGISTETL
+574 AERITGLSQDTI
-586 IEVAE
+586 IRIAE
-591 TIRDA
+591 MIRDA

-663 HVTDDKARAKFEKT
+663 HITDDAARAKFEKA
-677 YGVSIDGKPGLD
+677 YGVEIDGKPGLD
-689 NIEMLQEISKGN
+689 NIEMLHAIEEGN

-713 LVDSDANHVHEV
+713 LVDSNANHVHDI

-737 FLSRTAQYADVVLPA
+737 FLSRTAQYADVILPA
-752 TPSLEKEG
+752 VPSLEKDG

-772 YQALPPLGN
+772 YQALPTLGDAK
-781 SMPDWWIVQE
+781 PDWWIIQE
-791 IANRLGADWNYDHPS
+791 VANRLGADWNYTHPS
-806 EIFEEMASLAPLFG
+806 DIFSEMASLSPLFG
-820 EANYEVLEGWN
+820 KASYDVLSGWN
-831 SFLWGSHDGKSTPL
+831 SFLWGSFTGESTPL
-845 LYVDGFNFPDKKAR
+845 LYEDGFNFPDKKAR

-867 PAVFPDEFDLHINNG
+867 PAVFPEEYDLHINNG

-892 MTNKSS
+892 MTNKSK
-898 GIQAKVPEVFVEVSP
+898 GIQSKVPDVFVEVSP
-913 QLAKERG
+913 ELAAERG
-920 VNDGALVRLVS
+920 ICDGTMIRLVS
-931 PFGAVKLTALV
+931 PFGAVKLNALV
-942 TDRVKKNELYLPMNS
+942 TDRVRANELYLPMNS
-957 VDKDSAINFL
+957 TDKDSAINFL
-967 TGPIYDNRTHTP
+967 TGPAYDSRTHTP

-991 NASGDH
+991 GSCDTP

-1009 YPQNGVEVE
+1009 HPQNGVEAQ

-1026 VHLTDN
+1026 VHLTD

>member
-1 MSLSFYSF
+1 M
-9 TMVRIGILASSA
+9 
-21 CKLLHHELHFA
+21 H
-32 CLMQGCNRGG
+32 G
-42 FFMSIRKKEE
+42 FFSSLKDGGELEVTDVQSIR
-52 NIVSVSTITIK
+52 VK
-63 INGVDYETKSGS
+63 IDGTEYEAPEGSKILDILNQNG
-75 TLLETI
+75 I
-81 NQHEIPHPQICY
+81 EIPQICH
-93 VPELDPIQTCDTCI
+93 VPEVDPIQTCDTCI
-107 VEANG
+107 VEVNG
-112 KLVRSCSTHVADGMR
+112 KLQRSCSTAAENGMSISLTSGR
-127 VELSSD
+127 V
-133 GAKEAQTEAMDRL
+133 KEAQTEAMDRL

-155 VCDNNNGNCKLHN
+155 VCDNNNGNCTLHN
-168 TAEMMEIEHQKYPYT
+168 TAEMMGIEHQKYPYT
-183 PKVDLDGV
+183 PKDDSKSAV

-213 VCQSLQ
+213 VCQNLQ
-219 VNETLSIDWEA
+219 VNETLSIDWERD
-230 ERPRVV
+230 RPRVI
-236 WDDGASINNSS
+236 WDEGVAINESS

-267 MLGEAGFMTKLD
+267 MLGQAGFMTGIKED
-279 KDMME
+279 VME

-291 EVEPGYSGIFAVSE
+291 NVEPDYTSIFAVSE
-305 VEAAMRDT
+305 VEAAMRDK

-334 TKDRKILKI
+334 TKGRDILKI
-343 QPTDGPVNAISTC
+343 QPVSDAPVNAISTC

-369 ERLTK
+369 ERITK
-374 PLIRKNGTFV
+374 PLIRKNGAFV
-384 ESSWKEALDLV
+384 ESSWEEALDLV
-395 ASRLGTIKEQHGNGS
+395 ASRLGSIKAEHGNGS

-422 ENYVIQ
+422 DNYVIQ

-467 IKDIAKAGLVII
+467 IKDIAKAGLVLI

-500 LHGQKLIVSDLRKNE
+500 LHGQKLIVADLRRNE
-515 MAERSDIFMS
+515 MAERSDLFIS

-540 YMIDQEWHDHSFIE
+540 YMIDQGWHDQAFID
-554 ENVNFF
+554 ENVNYFE
-560 DEYKEALAKYTLDY
+560 DYKETLKKYTLEY
-574 AEEITGISTETL
+574 AERITGLSQDTI
-586 IEVAE
+586 IRIAE
-591 TIRDA
+591 MIRDA

-663 HVTDDKARAKFEKT
+663 HITDDEARAKFEKA
-677 YGVSIDGKPGLD
+677 YGVEIDGKPGLD
-689 NIEMLQEISKGN
+689 NIEMLHAIEEGN

-713 LVDSDANHVHEV
+713 LVDSNANHVHDI

-737 FLSRTAQYADVVLPA
+737 FLSRTAQYADVILPA
-752 TPSLEKEG
+752 VPSLEKDG

-772 YQALPPLGN
+772 YQALPTLGDAK
-781 SMPDWWIVQE
+781 PDWWIIQE
-791 IANRLGADWNYDHPS
+791 VANRLGADWNYTHPS
-806 EIFEEMASLAPLFG
+806 DIFSEMASLSPLFG
-820 EANYEVLEGWN
+820 KASYDVLSGWN
-831 SFLWGSHDGKSTPL
+831 SFLWGSFTGESTPL
-845 LYVDGFNFPDKKAR
+845 LYEDGFNFPDKKAR

-867 PAVFPDEFDLHINNG
+867 PAVFPEEYDLHINNG

-892 MTNKSS
+892 MTNKSK
-898 GIQAKVPEVFVEVSP
+898 GIQSKVPDVFVEVSP
-913 QLAKERG
+913 ELAAERG
-920 VNDGALVRLVS
+920 ICDGTMIRLVS
-931 PFGAVKLTALV
+931 PFGAVKLNALV
-942 TDRVKKNELYLPMNS
+942 TDRVRANELYLPMNS
-957 VDKDSAINFL
+957 TDKDSAINFL
-967 TGPIYDNRTHTP
+967 TGPAYDSRTHTP

-991 NASGDH
+991 GSCDTP

-1009 YPQNGVEVE
+1009 HPQNGVEAQ

-1026 VHLTDN
+1026 VHLTD

>member
-1 MSLSFYSF
+1 MEV
-9 TMVRIGILASSA
+9 TDV
-21 CKLLHHELHFA
+21 
-32 CLMQGCNRGG
+32 Q
-42 FFMSIRKKEE
+42 SIR
-52 NIVSVSTITIK
+52 VK
-63 INGVDYETKSGS
+63 IDGTEYEAPEGSKILDILNQNG
-75 TLLETI
+75 I
-81 NQHEIPHPQICY
+81 EIPQICH
-93 VPELDPIQTCDTCI
+93 VPEVDPIQTCDTCI
-107 VEANG
+107 VEVNG
-112 KLVRSCSTHVADGMR
+112 KLQRSCSTAAENGMSISLTSGR
-127 VELSSD
+127 V
-133 GAKEAQTEAMDRL
+133 KEAQTEAMDRL

-155 VCDNNNGNCKLHN
+155 VCDNNNGNCTLHN
-168 TAEMMEIEHQKYPYT
+168 TAEMMGIEHQKYPYT
-183 PKVDLDGV
+183 PKDDSKCAV

-213 VCQSLQ
+213 VCQNLQ
-219 VNETLSIDWEA
+219 VNETLSIDWERD
-230 ERPRVV
+230 RPRVI
-236 WDDGASINNSS
+236 WDEGVPINESS

-267 MLGEAGFMTKLD
+267 MLGQAGFMTGIKED
-279 KDMME
+279 VME

-291 EVEPGYSGIFAVSE
+291 NVEPDYTSIFAVSE
-305 VEAAMRDT
+305 VEAAMRDK

-334 TKDRKILKI
+334 TKGRDILKI
-343 QPTDGPVNAISTC
+343 QPVSDAPVNAISTC

-369 ERLTK
+369 ERITK
-374 PLIRKNGTFV
+374 PLIRKNGAFV
-384 ESSWKEALDLV
+384 ESSWEEALDLV
-395 ASRLGTIKEQHGNGS
+395 ASRLGSIKAEHGNGS

-422 ENYVIQ
+422 DNYVIQ

-467 IKDIAKAGLVII
+467 IKDIAKAGLVLI

-500 LHGQKLIVSDLRKNE
+500 LHGQKLIVADLRRNE
-515 MAERSDIFMS
+515 MAERSDLFIS

-540 YMIDQEWHDHSFIE
+540 YMIDQGWHDQAFID
-554 ENVNFF
+554 ENVNYFE
-560 DEYKEALAKYTLDY
+560 DYKETLKKYTLEY
-574 AEEITGISTETL
+574 AERITGLSQDTI
-586 IEVAE
+586 IRIAE
-591 TIRDA
+591 MIRDA

-663 HVTDDKARAKFEKT
+663 HITDDAARAKFEKA
-677 YGVSIDGKPGLD
+677 YGVEIDGKPGLD
-689 NIEMLQEISKGN
+689 NIEMLHAIEEGN

-713 LVDSDANHVHEV
+713 LVDSNANHVHDI

-737 FLSRTAQYADVVLPA
+737 FLSRTAQYADVILPA
-752 TPSLEKEG
+752 VPSLEKDG

-772 YQALPPLGN
+772 YQALPTLGDAK
-781 SMPDWWIVQE
+781 PDWWIIQE
-791 IANRLGADWNYDHPS
+791 VANRLGADWNYTHPS
-806 EIFEEMASLAPLFG
+806 DIFSEMASLSPLFG
-820 EANYEVLEGWN
+820 KASYDVLSGWN
-831 SFLWGSHDGKSTPL
+831 SFLWGSFTGESTPL
-845 LYVDGFNFPDKKAR
+845 LYEDGFNFPDKKAR

-867 PAVFPDEFDLHINNG
+867 PAVFPEEYDLHINNG

-892 MTNKSS
+892 MTNKSK
-898 GIQAKVPEVFVEVSP
+898 GIQSKVPDVFVEVSP
-913 QLAKERG
+913 ELAAERG
-920 VNDGALVRLVS
+920 ICDGTMIRLVS
-931 PFGAVKLTALV
+931 PFGAVKLNALV
-942 TDRVKKNELYLPMNS
+942 TDRVRANELYLPMNS
-957 VDKDSAINFL
+957 TDEDSAINFL
-967 TGPIYDNRTHTP
+967 TGPAYDSRTHTP

-991 NASGDH
+991 GSCDTP

-1009 YPQNGVEVE
+1009 HPQNGVEAQ

-1026 VHLTDN
+1026 VHLTD

>member
-1 MSLSFYSF
+1 M
-9 TMVRIGILASSA
+9 
-21 CKLLHHELHFA
+21 H
-32 CLMQGCNRGG
+32 G
-42 FFMSIRKKEE
+42 FFSSLKDGGELEVTDVQSIR
-52 NIVSVSTITIK
+52 VK
-63 INGVDYETKSGS
+63 IDGTEYEAPKGSKILDILNQNG
-75 TLLETI
+75 I
-81 NQHEIPHPQICY
+81 EIPQICH
-93 VPELDPIQTCDTCI
+93 VPEVDPIQTCDTCI
-107 VEANG
+107 VEVNG
-112 KLVRSCSTHVADGMR
+112 KLQRSCSTAAENGMSISLTSGR
-127 VELSSD
+127 V
-133 GAKEAQTEAMDRL
+133 KEAQTEAMDRL

-155 VCDNNNGNCKLHN
+155 VCDNNNGNCTLHN
-168 TAEMMEIEHQKYPYT
+168 TAEMMGIEHQKYPYT
-183 PKVDLDGV
+183 PKDDSKCAV

-213 VCQSLQ
+213 VCQNLQ
-219 VNETLSIDWEA
+219 VNETLSIDWERD
-230 ERPRVV
+230 RPRVI
-236 WDDGASINNSS
+236 WDEGVAINESS

-267 MLGEAGFMTKLD
+267 MLGQAGFMTGIKED
-279 KDMME
+279 VME

-291 EVEPGYSGIFAVSE
+291 NVEPDYTSIFAVSE
-305 VEAAMRDT
+305 VEAAMRDK

-334 TKDRKILKI
+334 TKGRDILKI
-343 QPTDGPVNAISTC
+343 QPVSDAPVNAISTC

-369 ERLTK
+369 ERITK
-374 PLIRKNGTFV
+374 PLIRKNGAFV
-384 ESSWKEALDLV
+384 ESSWEEALDLV
-395 ASRLGTIKEQHGNGS
+395 ASRLGSIKDEHGNGS

-422 ENYVIQ
+422 DNYVIQ

-467 IKDIAKAGLVII
+467 IKDIAKAGLVLI

-500 LHGQKLIVSDLRKNE
+500 LHGQKLIVADLRRNE
-515 MAERSDIFMS
+515 MAERSDLFIS

-540 YMIDQEWHDHSFIE
+540 YMIDQGWHDQAFID
-554 ENVNFF
+554 ENVNYF
-560 DEYKEALAKYTLDY
+560 DDYKETLEKYTLEY
-574 AEEITGISTETL
+574 AERITGLSQNTI
-586 IEVAE
+586 IRIAE
-591 TIRDA
+591 MIRDA

-663 HVTDDKARAKFEKT
+663 HITDDAARAKFEKA
-677 YGVSIDGKPGLD
+677 YGVEIDGKPGLD
-689 NIEMLQEISKGN
+689 NIEMLHAIEEGN

-713 LVDSDANHVHEV
+713 LVDSNANHVHNI

-737 FLSRTAQYADVVLPA
+737 FLSRTAQYADVILPA
-752 TPSLEKEG
+752 VPSLEKDG

-772 YQALPPLGN
+772 YQALPTLGDAK
-781 SMPDWWIVQE
+781 PDWWIIQE
-791 IANRLGADWNYDHPS
+791 VANRLGADWNYTHPS
-806 EIFEEMASLAPLFG
+806 DIFSEMASLSPLFG
-820 EANYEVLEGWN
+820 KASYDVLSGWN
-831 SFLWGSHDGKSTPL
+831 SFLWGSFTGESTPL
-845 LYVDGFNFPDKKAR
+845 LYEDGFNFPDKKAR

-867 PAVFPDEFDLHINNG
+867 PAVFPEEYDLHINNG

-892 MTNKSS
+892 MTNKSK
-898 GIQAKVPEVFVEVSP
+898 GIQSKVPDVFVEVSP
-913 QLAKERG
+913 ELAAERG
-920 VNDGALVRLVS
+920 ICDGTMIRLVS
-931 PFGAVKLTALV
+931 PFGAVKLNALV
-942 TDRVKKNELYLPMNS
+942 TDRVRANELYLPMNS
-957 VDKDSAINFL
+957 TDKDSAINFL
-967 TGPIYDNRTHTP
+967 TGPAYDSRTHTP

-991 NASGDH
+991 GSCDTP

-1009 YPQNGVEVE
+1009 HPQNGVEAQ

-1026 VHLTDN
+1026 VHLTD